1 MRTCFKC
8 KVNKSLKDFYPNRTS
23 PTGVRSYCKECNN
36 SNRSRTYRS
45 WECMKQ
51 RCLNK
56 NSADYDNYMKR
67 GIVICNRWL
76 VFKNFLADMGERPNN
91 TSLDRV
97 DNNGNYEP
105 SNCRWA
111 SPREQRMNQRRQD
124 GIQKNTNSGTSKGIY
139 KNNT

>member
-1 MRTCFKC
+1 
-8 KVNKSLKDFYPNRTS
+8 
-23 PTGVRSYCKECNN
+23 
-36 SNRSRTYRS
+36 
-45 WECMKQ
+45 
-51 RCLNK
+51 
-56 NSADYDNYMKR
+56 MKR